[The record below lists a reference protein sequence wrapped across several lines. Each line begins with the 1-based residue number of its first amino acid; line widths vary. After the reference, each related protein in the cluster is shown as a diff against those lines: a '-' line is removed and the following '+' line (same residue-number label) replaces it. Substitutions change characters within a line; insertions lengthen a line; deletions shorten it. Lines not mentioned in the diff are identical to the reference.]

1 MSEKVKV
8 KITRNVSVLPAIA
21 LRGLVVFPNNIV
33 HFEVGRAKSIA
44 AIEAAMHANSSVFL
58 VAQKEMDVEEPTM
71 PDLYAYGVIAEIKQV
86 LRVSDDLVKVLVE
99 GKTRARLLELN
110 DGDFLQASVRPVPV
124 RGIGAD
130 KRTQTEALVR
140 SLKDCFEEYLSY
152 SPQISKDII
161 YNIVS
166 SDSPLFL
173 SEYMPANLLLKYEDK
188 QTILNESSL
197 LSRLEKLLMLLR
209 QECQVL
215 EIERDLDDKVN
226 ASLDKGQ
233 REYYLREQMHIISE
247 ELGDSEDT
255 RAEADTYRQKIAA
268 LKLDDESTE
277 KLLKECDRLARMQS
291 NSAES
296 GVIRSYLDTCLG
308 LPWHITT
315 EDDLDQAH
323 ARRVLDRE
331 HYGLQKVKE
340 RILELL
346 AVRKL
351 NTEVKGQIVCLVGPP
366 GVGKTSIAH
375 SIADCMGRK
384 FARMSLGGVHD
395 EAEIRG
401 HRRTYIG
408 AMPGRIISAIN
419 SAKSSNPVILLD
431 EIDKLAG
438 DYKGDPSSALLEVLD
453 PEQNRT
459 FKDNYLDIPFDLS
472 EVLFITT
479 ANDAST
485 IPGPLY
491 DRMDVIELPSYTR
504 TEKFNIAKRHLLPK
518 QLKNNGLDGKVTMT
532 SGAIY
537 EIIDGYT
544 REAGVRNLERTITSV
559 LRKCA
564 QKIAAGETEKIS
576 VSGTMV
582 KSLLGPEKVKPTF
595 ISRTDSVGIANGL
608 AWTSVGGEMLPVE
621 VAVIPNGTG
630 KIEITGSLGDVM
642 KESAQLAVTYARVH
656 AEEYGIAPDRFKNT
670 DLHIHAPEGAVPKD
684 GPSAG
689 VTLTT
694 ALVSALSGIPV
705 RHDLAMT
712 GEITL
717 HGNVLPIGG
726 LKEKSMAAFREGIS
740 TVLIPKENSTDL
752 YEVDAEVKEKI
763 HFIPVERLSQVLKHA
778 LIMPGH
784 AAARSA
790 HAMPQATNLIAG
802 EKPVAKDPATV
813 M

>member
-1 MSEKVKV
+1 
-8 KITRNVSVLPAIA
+8 
-21 LRGLVVFPNNIV
+21 
-33 HFEVGRAKSIA
+33 
-44 AIEAAMHANSSVFL
+44 
-58 VAQKEMDVEEPTM
+58 
-71 PDLYAYGVIAEIKQV
+71 
-86 LRVSDDLVKVLVE
+86 
-99 GKTRARLLELN
+99 
-110 DGDFLQASVRPVPV
+110 
-124 RGIGAD
+124 
-130 KRTQTEALVR
+130 
-140 SLKDCFEEYLSY
+140 
-152 SPQISKDII
+152 
-161 YNIVS
+161 
-166 SDSPLFL
+166 
-173 SEYMPANLLLKYEDK
+173 
-188 QTILNESSL
+188 
-197 LSRLEKLLMLLR
+197 MLLR

-656 AEEYGIAPDRFKNT
+656 AEEYGIAHRPLQEHRPAHPRPRGRCAQGRPFRRC
-670 DLHIHAPEGAVPKD
+670 HADNGA
-684 GPSAG
+684 GLG
-689 VTLTT
+689 
-694 ALVSALSGIPV
+694 PV
-705 RHDLAMT
+705 RH
-712 GEITL
+712 
-717 HGNVLPIGG
+717 
-726 LKEKSMAAFREGIS
+726 
-740 TVLIPKENSTDL
+740 
-752 YEVDAEVKEKI
+752 
-763 HFIPVERLSQVLKHA
+763 
-778 LIMPGH
+778 PG
-784 AAARSA
+784 A
-790 HAMPQATNLIAG
+790 P
-802 EKPVAKDPATV
+802 
-813 M
+813 

>member
-1 MSEKVKV
+1 M
-8 KITRNVSVLPAIA
+8 
-21 LRGLVVFPNNIV
+21 
-33 HFEVGRAKSIA
+33 
-44 AIEAAMHANSSVFL
+44 
-58 VAQKEMDVEEPTM
+58 
-71 PDLYAYGVIAEIKQV
+71 
-86 LRVSDDLVKVLVE
+86 
-99 GKTRARLLELN
+99 
-110 DGDFLQASVRPVPV
+110 
-124 RGIGAD
+124 
-130 KRTQTEALVR
+130 
-140 SLKDCFEEYLSY
+140 
-152 SPQISKDII
+152 
-161 YNIVS
+161 
-166 SDSPLFL
+166 
-173 SEYMPANLLLKYEDK
+173 
-188 QTILNESSL
+188 
-197 LSRLEKLLMLLR
+197 
-209 QECQVL
+209 
-215 EIERDLDDKVN
+215 
-226 ASLDKGQ
+226 
-233 REYYLREQMHIISE
+233 
-247 ELGDSEDT
+247 
-255 RAEADTYRQKIAA
+255 
-268 LKLDDESTE
+268 
-277 KLLKECDRLARMQS
+277 
-291 NSAES
+291 
-296 GVIRSYLDTCLG
+296 
-308 LPWHITT
+308 
-315 EDDLDQAH
+315 
-323 ARRVLDRE
+323 
-331 HYGLQKVKE
+331 
-340 RILELL
+340 
-346 AVRKL
+346 
-351 NTEVKGQIVCLVGPP
+351 
-366 GVGKTSIAH
+366 
-375 SIADCMGRK
+375 
-384 FARMSLGGVHD
+384 
-395 EAEIRG
+395 
-401 HRRTYIG
+401 
-408 AMPGRIISAIN
+408 
-419 SAKSSNPVILLD
+419 
-431 EIDKLAG
+431 
-438 DYKGDPSSALLEVLD
+438 
-453 PEQNRT
+453 
-459 FKDNYLDIPFDLS
+459 S

-582 KSLLGPEKVKPTF
+582 KTLLGPEKVKPTF

-740 TVLIPKENSTDL
+740 TVLIPKENATDL

-802 EKPVAKDPATV
+802 EKPAAKDPATV